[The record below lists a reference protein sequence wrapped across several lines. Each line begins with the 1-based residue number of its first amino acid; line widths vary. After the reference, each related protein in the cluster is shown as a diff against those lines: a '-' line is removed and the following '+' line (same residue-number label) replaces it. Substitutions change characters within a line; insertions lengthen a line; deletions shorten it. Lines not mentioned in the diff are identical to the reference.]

1 VSLRRRAD
9 PLERAVDSLREDFPG
24 KSRSWIKR
32 ALLRLG
38 DVREVRENLYLV
50 YGRRELGDW
59 KPLYQVWFSEREGRW
74 LCTCYL
80 SAFGFRRRC
89 EICTHIAA
97 VMLYRR
103 YKKAL
108 EKLENR
114 RVYVVEAEV
123 ECHGRLEANGELYV
137 KPLAEAGVGV
147 VDLTFFASPRYRV
160 VVISETRRITIKCS
174 GNVIYETE
182 GEEVPLAVARFLVER
197 LYEGKE

>member
-1 VSLRRRAD
+1 MRQDPLRR
-9 PLERAVDSLREDFPG
+9 AVESLREDFPG
-24 KSRSWIKR
+24 KSYSWVKR
-32 ALLRLG
+32 ALMRLG

-74 LCTCYL
+74 FCTCYL
-80 SAFGFRRRC
+80 SAFGFRRRR

-103 YKKAL
+103 YRKAL

-123 ECHGRLEANGELYV
+123 ECRGRLEADGELYI
-137 KPLAEAGVGV
+137 KPLVEKSGETVK
-147 VDLTFFASPRYRV
+147 LTSFVSPRYRIV
-160 VVISETRRITIKCS
+160 VVSTHRRVAVKCS
-174 GNVIYETE
+174 GHVIYEAE
-182 GEEVPLAVARFLVER
+182 GEEVPLAVAKFIVEK
-197 LYEGKE
+197 LYE

>member
-1 VSLRRRAD
+1 MRREDPLRR
-9 PLERAVDSLREDFPG
+9 AVESLREDFPG
-24 KSRSWIKR
+24 KSYSWIKR

-38 DVREVRENLYLV
+38 DVKEVRENLYLV

-74 LCTCYL
+74 FCTCYL
-80 SAFGFRRRC
+80 SAFGFRRRR

-103 YKKAL
+103 YRKAL

-123 ECHGRLEANGELYV
+123 ECRGRLEADGELYV
-137 KPLAEAGVGV
+137 KPLIEKSGGVAK
-147 VDLTFFASPRYRV
+147 LTSFANPKYRIV
-160 VVISETRRITIKCS
+160 VVSAHRRITVRCS
-174 GNVIYETE
+174 GHVIYEAE
-182 GEEVPLAVARFLVER
+182 GEEMPLAVARFLVER
-197 LYEGKE
+197 LREED

>member
-1 VSLRRRAD
+1 MRQDPLRR
-9 PLERAVDSLREDFPG
+9 AVESLSSTFPG
-24 KSRSWIKR
+24 KSRSWIRR
-32 ALLRLG
+32 ALMRLG
-38 DVREVRENLYLV
+38 DVEEVKENLYLV
-50 YGRRELGDW
+50 QGRRELGDW
-59 KPLYQVWFSEREGRW
+59 KQMYQVWYSEREGRW

-80 SAFGFRRRC
+80 SAFGFRRRR

-123 ECHGRLEANGELYV
+123 ECRGRLEADGELYV
-137 KPLAEAGVGV
+137 KPLIEKSGKTAR
-147 VDLTFFASPRYRV
+147 LTSFVSPRYRIV
-160 VVISETRRITIKCS
+160 VVSAHRRIAVKCS
-174 GNVIYETE
+174 GHVIYEAE

-197 LYEGKE
+197 LYEGEE

>member
-1 VSLRRRAD
+1 MPRREDPLRR
-9 PLERAVDSLREDFPG
+9 AVESLLSTFPG

-80 SAFGFRRRC
+80 SAFGFRRRR

-103 YKKAL
+103 YRKAL
-108 EKLENR
+108 QRLENR

-123 ECHGRLEANGELYV
+123 ECRGRLEADGELHV
-137 KPLAEAGVGV
+137 KPLVEKSGKVAK
-147 VDLTFFASPRYRV
+147 LTFFARPRYRIV
-160 VVISETRRITIKCS
+160 VVSTHRRITVKCS
-174 GNVIYETE
+174 GHVMLRGGGGGGAPRRGQIPR
-182 GEEVPLAVARFLVER
+182 GEAV
-197 LYEGKE
+197 

>member
-1 VSLRRRAD
+1 MRREDPLRR
-9 PLERAVDSLREDFPG
+9 AVESLSSTFPG
-24 KSRSWIKR
+24 KSRSWIRR

-38 DVREVRENLYLV
+38 DVKEVKENLYLV
-50 YGRRELGDW
+50 QGRRELGDW
-59 KPLYQVWFSEREGRW
+59 KQMYQVWYSEREGRW

-80 SAFGFRRRC
+80 SAFGFRRRR

-123 ECHGRLEANGELYV
+123 ECRGRLEADGELYV
-137 KPLAEAGVGV
+137 KPLIEKSGKTAR
-147 VDLTFFASPRYRV
+147 LTSFVSPRYRIV
-160 VVISETRRITIKCS
+160 VVSAHRRVAVKCS
-174 GNVIYETE
+174 GHVVYEAE

-197 LYEGKE
+197 LYEGEE

>member
-1 VSLRRRAD
+1 MRREDPLRR
-9 PLERAVDSLREDFPG
+9 AVELLRRDFPG
-24 KSRSWIKR
+24 KSRSWIRR

-38 DVREVRENLYLV
+38 DVREVRENLYVV

-80 SAFGFRRRC
+80 SAFGFRRRR

-108 EKLENR
+108 QQLENR

-123 ECHGRLEANGELYV
+123 ECRGRLEADGELYAR
-137 KPLAEAGVGV
+137 PLVERSGGVAK
-147 VDLTFFASPRYRV
+147 LTSFISPRYRIV
-160 VVISETRRITIKCS
+160 VVSTHRRVTVKCS
-174 GNVIYETE
+174 GHVIYEAE
-182 GEEVPLAVARFLVER
+182 GEEVPLAVAKFLVEK
-197 LYEGKE
+197 LYEGEE

>member
-1 VSLRRRAD
+1 MRREDPLRRAI
-9 PLERAVDSLREDFPG
+9 ESLREDFPG

-38 DVREVRENLYLV
+38 DVRGVRQNLYLV

-80 SAFGFRRRC
+80 SAFGFRRRR

-108 EKLENR
+108 QRLENR

-123 ECHGRLEANGELYV
+123 ECRGRLEADGELHA
-137 KPLAEAGVGV
+137 KPLVEKSGKTAK
-147 VDLTFFASPRYRV
+147 LTFFVSPRYRIV
-160 VVISETRRITIKCS
+160 VVSAHKHITVKCS
-174 GNVIYETE
+174 GHVVLEAE
-182 GEEVPLAVARFLVER
+182 GEEMPLAVAKFLVEK
-197 LYEGKE
+197 LYEGEE

>member
-1 VSLRRRAD
+1 VSLRRQEDPFKWAVESLSRA
-9 PLERAVDSLREDFPG
+9 FPG
-24 KSRSWIKR
+24 KSSRWIKR

-74 LCTCYL
+74 LCTCYS
-80 SAFGFRRRC
+80 SAFGFRRRR

-97 VMLYRR
+97 VLLYRR
-103 YKKAL
+103 YRKAL

-123 ECHGRLEANGELYV
+123 ECPGRLEADGELHA
-137 KPLAEAGVGV
+137 KPLVEKSGEIAK
-147 VDLTFFASPRYRV
+147 LMSFANPKYRIV
-160 VVISETRRITIKCS
+160 VVSAHRYITVKCS
-174 GNVIYETE
+174 GHVIYEAE
-182 GEEVPLAVARFLVER
+182 GEEMPLAVARFLVER
-197 LYEGKE
+197 LYEGEE